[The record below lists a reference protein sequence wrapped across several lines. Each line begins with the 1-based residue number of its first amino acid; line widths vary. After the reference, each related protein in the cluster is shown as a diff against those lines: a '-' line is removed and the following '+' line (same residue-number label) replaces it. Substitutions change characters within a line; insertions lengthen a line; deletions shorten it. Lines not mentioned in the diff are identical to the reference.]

1 MKAPWKFIA
10 TLSENAH
17 DDVWSWAKLSLAASR
32 KSAPRPRVPGF
43 LIHGTEKQDFQAQH
57 SSSRPSRLWAG
68 TRVPTA
74 PAPESP
80 DLGIGKSYH
89 HIIIEGQR

>member
-32 KSAPRPRVPGF
+32 KSAPGPRVPGF
-43 LIHGTEKQDFQAQH
+43 LIHGTEKQAPAQQ
-57 SSSRPSRLWAG
+57 PSRLSTAAAPLGKHWSSHG
-68 TRVPTA
+68 ISSRVT
-74 PAPESP
+74 
-80 DLGIGKSYH
+80 
-89 HIIIEGQR
+89 